1 MKRALTSLKAVLAI
15 GLSLVLVVICAGL
28 FLSFSQQS
36 KQSAVEAAQQRQ
48 MTSLRV
54 LVDKFTGQF
63 PEISTKY
70 NSAGNV
76 ADVTWQSLPEISGH
90 DLIDQVGRVSGETA
104 TLFGWNAEE
113 GDFIRLTTNI
123 VKPDGQRAV
132 GTWLGKE
139 NPVHAAMLRR
149 ETFMGEATILGKH
162 YYTVYQPVLDAAGQ
176 PVGIFYVGVDS
187 SVVASQIAKGQMTA
201 LIFASIAL
209 VAGVAVV
216 LALVTWAL
224 RPMRSIS
231 DRLVAMSEGDLDSEV
246 SHTDRSDELGTTA
259 RVVEEFRGK
268 LRNAQEAEQEIT
280 WRQEQQEKIVSAL
293 RGGIR
298 ELAKHNLTARIDMSD
313 VSAEYQELTAD
324 FDEGVSNL
332 AQALGDADLVA
343 TNVRAAA
350 AEIGSTSDDLARRV
364 ETQAATLVESAEAL
378 NQLTMTGQE
387 IAADVETADTLAVD
401 SRKLANESGQVVN
414 SAIEAIGR
422 IEAASEKINQI
433 ITAIDDIAF
442 QTNLLALNA
451 GVEAARAGSAGKGFA
466 VVASE
471 VRGLAQ
477 TAAASA
483 QEIKTLILASNDEVQ
498 MGAELVQKTGSSLN
512 EVQTQV
518 ERLGKLISNVAGA
531 IRSQTK
537 GLSEINE
544 GVQQL
549 EGTTQ
554 HNAAVVEELNAAGQ
568 GLNGEAERLTGTL
581 ATFEIGRARE
591 EASMRQES
599 MSGDWELPSVSAPEE
614 QITLWDDDPQTE
626 DEPEPAVEPSA
637 DVYSAPEP
645 ETGKWASF

>member
-123 VKPDGQRAV
+123 VKPDGARAV

-162 YYTVYQPVLDAAGQ
+162 YYTVYQPILDEAGQ

-187 SVVASQIAKGQMTA
+187 SVVASQIAKGQMMA

-591 EASMRQES
+591 EASMRQEN

-614 QITLWDDDPQTE
+614 QITLWDDAPQTE
-626 DEPEPAVEPSA
+626 DEPEPVAEPTA
-637 DVYSAPEP
+637 DVYSSPEP